1 MESNS
6 IPRTERYSLTLRQL
20 VQWGCQKTLM
30 GADMSFTSARIGMD
44 RERQGHKTRHGST
57 RRETGCSTLRCV
69 GLLRKQR
76 CALFMGAIGL
86 IMPVSR
92 A

>member
-1 MESNS
+1 
-6 IPRTERYSLTLRQL
+6 
-20 VQWGCQKTLM
+20 M

-44 RERQGHKTRHGST
+44 REQQGHKTRYGAT

-69 GLLRKQR
+69 GWLRKQR
-76 CALFMGAIGL
+76 SASFMGANGL
-86 IMPVSR
+86 MMPVSR